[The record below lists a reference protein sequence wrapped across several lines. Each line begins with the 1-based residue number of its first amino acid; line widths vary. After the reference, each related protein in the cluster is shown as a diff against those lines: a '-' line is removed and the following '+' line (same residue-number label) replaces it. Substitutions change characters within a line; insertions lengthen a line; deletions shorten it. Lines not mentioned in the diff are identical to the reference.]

1 MGGSGPGL
9 ALADLLGWRW
19 RGEGGALPQTQCYT
33 ILSYMLG
40 RYLCTTLL
48 LILGVPCLC
57 LVLQHTVLVKVLL
70 HRFYLG
76 CLCFTLRA
84 LNRTLYKSASV
95 KCFYPIVLLSHL
107 VSTSDL
113 LCVCQL
119 CPSSSFY
126 AEHSDAAP
134 HILRCTKSSSQTH
147 LDVSLKH
154 AVSII

>member
-1 MGGSGPGL
+1 MRHTARDHHFFCDGDDECITDNDNDGDDDNDADADDRDSGSL
-9 ALADLLGWRW
+9 WADQASASHWRTYWGGWRW

-40 RYLCTTLL
+40 RCLCTTML

-95 KCFYPIVLLSHL
+95 KY
-107 VSTSDL
+107 
-113 LCVCQL
+113 
-119 CPSSSFY
+119 
-126 AEHSDAAP
+126 
-134 HILRCTKSSSQTH
+134 
-147 LDVSLKH
+147 
-154 AVSII
+154 SIQ

>member
-9 ALADLLGWRW
+9 ALADLLGWVEM
-19 RGEGGALPQTQCYT
+19 EGGGGCLASALCYT
-33 ILSYMLG
+33 ILCYMLG
-40 RYLCTTLL
+40 RYLCATLL

-95 KCFYPIVLLSHL
+95 KY
-107 VSTSDL
+107 
-113 LCVCQL
+113 
-119 CPSSSFY
+119 
-126 AEHSDAAP
+126 
-134 HILRCTKSSSQTH
+134 
-147 LDVSLKH
+147 
-154 AVSII
+154 SIQ